1 MTIGLKRW
9 TCPRSTLRSKVLLML
24 QEVQSVLD
32 QITDNEG
39 ETMIPIVLASQ
50 SPRRVEILSWL
61 GVPFNATSSE
71 FDESRILH
79 AKPRQLTRLLAEAK
93 AEAVTVDNKGA
104 IIIGSDAVVDFHGQT
119 FEKPKTKEQQRAM
132 LNAQFGQ
139 SARVYSSI
147 CIINTVTGQKVIKSR
162 MTNYRIAR
170 PSQEELEAYIESG
183 QGMDKA
189 GGFGNQDEDGLF
201 LDSLHGCYTNLL
213 GFPLCD
219 VAMILRSM
227 DVPIKVNVKKVVNQ
241 KTGRDC

>member
-1 MTIGLKRW
+1 
-9 TCPRSTLRSKVLLML
+9 
-24 QEVQSVLD
+24 
-32 QITDNEG
+32 
-39 ETMIPIVLASQ
+39 MIPIVLASQ
-50 SPRRVEILSWL
+50 SPRRVEMLNWL
-61 GVPFNATSSE
+61 GVPFKATSSE
-71 FDESRILH
+71 FDESIIRH

-93 AEAVTVDNKGA
+93 AETVTADNQGA
-104 IIIGSDAVVDFHGQT
+104 IIIGSDAVVDFQGQT
-119 FEKPKTKEQQRAM
+119 FEKPKTKEQQREM

-147 CIINTVTGQKVIKSR
+147 CIINTLTGQKVIKSR
-162 MTNYRIAR
+162 TTNYRITR
-170 PSQEELEAYIESG
+170 PSQEEFEAYIESG

-201 LDSLHGCYTNLL
+201 LGSLHGCYTNLL